1 MFNSSS
7 LNQKYEES
15 SELVESLML
24 SNAEYNEIE
33 PNPENNLEYY
43 LIFEQDIQVYFSRL
57 RHLNEN
63 ILLTNL
69 IRN

>member
-69 IRN
+69 IHN